1 MKKSLKIV
9 ALLLV
14 FVMAAMLF
22 SACTPKPAQPSNP
35 GTGEPAGPEL
45 TGEEAVYAAI
55 DKSDWPKSVTLIAG
69 PQGGPWYPIMVLLAE
84 ICNEYLPEV
93 SWNVI
98 DGGSLGN
105 IRVVNEGEDAQI
117 GFTYY
122 ALLSKAL
129 EGSLSSTAG
138 ETFPN
143 ITFGNACNSSTVQ
156 VTYVAG
162 TKFDKWEDV
171 LNYNFA
177 PGQLTAGHVYMLED
191 LLGFYGY
198 DNGYAAFDSKPGTV
212 QFKSYTEMATLMKDK
227 HITVASWCGNV
238 PHSSA
243 MDADSS
249 VSLDLYSFSD
259 EELAYLK
266 KIYPAMEVVTAPAG
280 SYSGQ
285 KKDAQVFTLPT
296 CFMYNKNK
304 LPGSL
309 IYAFTYCTLM
319 HSQIVR
325 DAYAGDSYTRYFNID
340 RSFEF
345 VDANTCDPNAWKA
358 YQDLK
363 AAK

>member
-1 MKKSLKIV
+1 MKKFTKIL

-14 FVMAAMLF
+14 FVMAAMMF
-22 SACTPKPAQPSNP
+22 SACTPKTPATSSGDNQQGSD
-35 GTGEPAGPEL
+35 GPEL
-45 TGEEAVYAAI
+45 SGEEAVYAAL

-69 PQGGPWYPIMVLLAE
+69 PQGGPWYPIMVLLCE

-143 ITFGNACNSSTVQ
+143 ISFGNACNSSTVQ
-156 VTYVAG
+156 VTYPAG
-162 TKFDKWEDV
+162 TKYSNWGEV
-171 LNYNFA
+171 VTHNFA

-191 LLGFYGY
+191 LLGLYGY
-198 DNGYAAFDSKPGTV
+198 DGYDAFAKNGGSV

-227 HITVASWCGNV
+227 HIDVASWCGNV

-243 MDADSS
+243 MDVDSS
-249 VSLDLYSFSD
+249 LSLDLYSFTD
-259 EELAYLK
+259 EEMAYLK
-266 KIYPAMEVVTAPAG
+266 KIYPAMEIITAPAG

-285 KKDAQVFTLPT
+285 KEDAQVFTLPT

-325 DAYAGDSYTRYFNID
+325 DAYAGDSYTRYFNLE

-363 AAK
+363 AAN